1 MVPRALA
8 RERVEQ
14 RDHLAG
20 RATRPDTDRG
30 GSALGRVGQKRTTG
44 STPARRVRG
53 RRVAADRHRDSG
65 ATRCCGDDRDRG
77 DGPDTA
83 VILAVVLINTALGA
97 SQEMRSER
105 TLAALAELTAPRATV
120 IRDGEAQDIDAS
132 EVVSGDLL
140 RLAAGDVVP
149 ADATFVIAEGL

>member
-1 MVPRALA
+1 
-8 RERVEQ
+8 
-14 RDHLAG
+14 
-20 RATRPDTDRG
+20 
-30 GSALGRVGQKRTTG
+30 
-44 STPARRVRG
+44 
-53 RRVAADRHRDSG
+53 
-65 ATRCCGDDRDRG
+65 
-77 DGPDTA
+77 